1 MQVCKDALKDTK
13 CIYLFPKM
21 RWLIWFKSIY
31 FHSRDAK
38 EACIYSLAR
47 CQKPNTLWFD
57 TNLYCWVVKS
67 LAQKSAENKTITK
80 FILIFPFFSYLFSE
94 LFIEWFSCDYET
106 IQIRWSIENKQKVI
120 YFLPVMFCFLNINL
134 QPTSN

>member
-1 MQVCKDALKDTK
+1 
-13 CIYLFPKM
+13 M
-21 RWLIWFKSIY
+21 RWLSWFKSIY

-67 LAQKSAENKTITK
+67 LAQKIAENKTITK

-106 IQIRWSIENKQKVI
+106 IQIRSSTENKQKVI
-120 YFLPVMFCFLNINL
+120 YFLPVMFCFLNMNL
-134 QPTSN
+134 

>member
-1 MQVCKDALKDTK
+1 
-13 CIYLFPKM
+13 M
-21 RWLIWFKSIY
+21 RWLSWFKSIY

-67 LAQKSAENKTITK
+67 LAQNSAENKTITK
-80 FILIFPFFSYLFSE
+80 FILIFPFFPTCLVNYLSNGFHVITK
-94 LFIEWFSCDYET
+94 LYKLGDQLKT
-106 IQIRWSIENKQKVI
+106 NKK
-120 YFLPVMFCFLNINL
+120 
-134 QPTSN
+134 

>member
-1 MQVCKDALKDTK
+1 MQGRAERHQMYILIFISKNALAQ
-13 CIYLFPKM
+13 
-21 RWLIWFKSIY
+21 LIQVQY

-94 LFIEWFSCDYET
+94 SNGFHVITKLYKLGDQLKT
-106 IQIRWSIENKQKVI
+106 NKK
-120 YFLPVMFCFLNINL
+120 
-134 QPTSN
+134 